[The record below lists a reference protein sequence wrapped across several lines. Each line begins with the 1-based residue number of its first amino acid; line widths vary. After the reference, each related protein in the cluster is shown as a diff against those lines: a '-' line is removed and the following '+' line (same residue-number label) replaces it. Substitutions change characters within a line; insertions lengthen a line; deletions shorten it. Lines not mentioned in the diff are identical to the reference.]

1 MRHEMT
7 RKEYYEKYEAYV
19 KLNLEQKHKLEQL
32 VNEVVALLR
41 NAGISH
47 NEGAEPMSDVNALIF
62 RFPDNGVFEG
72 FGMDLGKFGSCWISV
87 AMEPEPGEEASQKHI
102 MNEEGRART
111 P

>member
-1 MRHEMT
+1 MT
-7 RKEYYEKYEAYV
+7 RQEYYEKYEDNV
-19 KLNLEQKHKLEQL
+19 KLNLEQKHKLEHL
-32 VNEVVALLR
+32 VNEVVELLR

-47 NEGAEPMSDVNALIF
+47 NEDAEPMSDVDTL
-62 RFPDNGVFEG
+62 RFQFPANGVFEG
-72 FGMDLGKFGSCWISV
+72 FGLTIEKYGSCGIVV

>member
-1 MRHEMT
+1 MT
-7 RKEYYEKYEAYV
+7 RQEYYEEYEDHV
-19 KLNLEQKHKLEQL
+19 KLNLEQKHKLEHL

-47 NEGAEPMSDVNALIF
+47 REGAKPMSDVNTLRF

-72 FGMDLGKFGSCWISV
+72 FGLDITSVGSCGIVV
-87 AMEPEPGEEASQKHI
+87 AMEPEPGEEASQEHI
-102 MNEEGRART
+102 MNEEGRERT

>member
-1 MRHEMT
+1 MT
-7 RKEYYEKYEAYV
+7 RQEYYENYEDHV
-19 KLNLEQKHKLEQL
+19 KLDLGQKHKLENL
-32 VNEVVALLR
+32 VNEIVVLLR

-47 NEGAEPMSDVNALIF
+47 NERSEPMTDVDTLCF
-62 RFPDNGVFEG
+62 RFPSDGVFEG
-72 FGMDLGKFGSCWISV
+72 FGLDIGRYGSCHISV